1 MRGQISIRVAWLIL
15 ALAIFTYLFGLDS
28 RFAPKNG
35 DEYVYMH
42 ITRMTAEA
50 QTWLPLQSA
59 LEGMQNTKPPLLF
72 WQGIA
77 TAGWGNHWSLWNLR
91 WPSVLYTGLTA
102 FFLFLAVRR
111 FTRDWRTGC
120 LAAFIWLSFFASYR
134 YGRPFLTD
142 PPEVFWLTL
151 PFFALL
157 YWGRAAFESKWLF
170 PFCAAGC
177 FGIAFLYKSFAY
189 VVPVCLALSL
199 WYWRFR
205 HRSITQVMRSDGLK
219 IIGIGILA
227 LAIFSLWFVIDPEPA
242 AVWREFVVGENAG
255 KFEIR
260 NFAYLQDLLWGG
272 DSLWMLL
279 VAFLANTGLFIFVLL
294 STLAQSWRERHR
306 SSMEEVLLWL
316 LILTFLLIFSLPSQR
331 SGRYLLP
338 VMPAVAAL
346 IAIHWNRLPLWGF
359 QLALLLELLIV
370 LAFVWFGWNLSWP
383 FAFWHW
389 VLLAAALGTVLI
401 GLWRREATKL
411 SALVSSFIACTL
423 LASSLGPLE
432 SQLGRYSPTTI
443 AAIENQDVWVP
454 CDYRAKDEEY
464 RLLMPGARIH
474 GYQQDAAHNIAK
486 LSSQYPLFAVHS
498 SPAEQL
504 VLCEGCKIIGQRS
517 EMRARQSEDEI
528 LAILL
533 GQINQ
538 NLFVNEYLI
547 AAPAVDLS
555 TSLRLKEAC
564 R

>member
-189 VVPVCLALSL
+189 VVPVCLAISL

-547 AAPAVDLS
+547 AAPAVDLP

>member
-1 MRGQISIRVAWLIL
+1 MGAPFSPIHPKS
-15 ALAIFTYLFGLDS
+15 FGLPYRS
-28 RFAPKNG
+28 LLCCIG
-35 DEYVYMH
+35 V
-42 ITRMTAEA
+42 A
-50 QTWLPLQSA
+50 QP
-59 LEGMQNTKPPLLF
+59 
-72 WQGIA
+72 
-77 TAGWGNHWSLWNLR
+77 
-91 WPSVLYTGLTA
+91 
-102 FFLFLAVRR
+102 
-111 FTRDWRTGC
+111 
-120 LAAFIWLSFFASYR
+120 
-134 YGRPFLTD
+134 
-142 PPEVFWLTL
+142 
-151 PFFALL
+151 
-157 YWGRAAFESKWLF
+157 FESKWLF

-189 VVPVCLALSL
+189 VVPVCLAISL

-538 NLFVNEYLI
+538 NLFLNEYLI

>member
-189 VVPVCLALSL
+189 VVPVCLAISL

-538 NLFVNEYLI
+538 NLFLNEYLI

>member
-189 VVPVCLALSL
+189 VVPVCLAISL

-432 SQLGRYSPTTI
+432 SQLGRYSPATI

-547 AAPAVDLS
+547 AAPAVDLP

>member
-189 VVPVCLALSL
+189 VIPVCLAISL

>member
-189 VVPVCLALSL
+189 VIPVCLAISL

-547 AAPAVDLS
+547 AAPAVDLP

>member
-1 MRGQISIRVAWLIL
+1 MRGHLSIRTAWLIL

-42 ITRMTAEA
+42 IARMTAEA
-50 QTWLPLQSA
+50 QTWLPLQSTLA
-59 LEGMQNTKPPLLF
+59 GMQNTKPPLLF

-77 TAGWGNHWSLWNLR
+77 TSSWGQHWSLWNLR

-189 VVPVCLALSL
+189 VVPASCALSL

-205 HRSITQVMRSDGLK
+205 QGSVTQVIRNDSFK
-219 IIGIGILA
+219 IIGIGLLA
-227 LAIFSLWFVIDPEPA
+227 LAIFALWFVFDPAPG

-255 KFEIR
+255 KFATD
-260 NFAYLQDLLWGG
+260 NFSYFKDLLWGA

-279 VAFLANTGLFIFVLL
+279 VMFLANAGLFIFVLL
-294 STLAQSWRERHR
+294 STLAQSWRERYR
-306 SSMEEVLLWL
+306 LSNEEVYLWL
-316 LILTFLLIFSLPSQR
+316 FILTFFLIFSLPSQR

-346 IAIHWNRLPLWGF
+346 IAIHWNHLPRWGF

-370 LAFVWFGWNLSWP
+370 LVLVWFGWNLSWP

-389 VLLAAALGTVLI
+389 VLLAAASGTALI
-401 GLWRREATKL
+401 GLWRRDATKL
-411 SALVSSFIACTL
+411 SALVGSFFACTL
-423 LASSLGPLE
+423 LVSGLWPLE
-432 SQLGRYSPTTI
+432 SNLGRYSAGTLI
-443 AAIENQDVWVP
+443 AIQNQDVWVP

-474 GYQQDAAHNIAK
+474 GYQQDAAHNMSQ
-486 LSSQYPLFAVHS
+486 LSKQYPLFAVHA

-504 VLCEGCKIIGQRS
+504 VLCDGCKIIGQRS
-517 EMRARQSEDEI
+517 EMRARQNEAEI

-547 AAPAVDLS
+547 AAPSVDLA
-555 TSLRLKEAC
+555 TSLQLKDAC